1 MAWRIA
7 WSSSTIYTVDF
18 GLGAVFT
25 VQGDAKAF
33 VMPYLPRLEEYV

>member
-1 MAWRIA
+1 L
-7 WSSSTIYTVDF
+7 